1 MRTSGPACRPSEDST
16 SVIGRSISLESCT
29 CRGCTTSWNWWVYLD
44 EGTTSNT
51 DVLRMEG
58 SVLFIEVS
66 SFQGVLIRGVPAVL
80 FIEVS
85 SFQGVLI
92 RGAPAVLFIEVSSFQ
107 GVLIRGVPAVLFIEV
122 SSFQGVLIRGV
133 PAVLFIEVSS
143 FQGVLNTLGSVSL
156 NTGTC
161 MYNYSPAGLFPR
173 LPHYLVVWC
182 GVVALP
188 RPGWSEPDEGLEVG
202 PYIR

>member
-1 MRTSGPACRPSEDST
+1 M
-16 SVIGRSISLESCT
+16 
-29 CRGCTTSWNWWVYLD
+29 
-44 EGTTSNT
+44 
-51 DVLRMEG
+51 
-58 SVLFIEVS
+58 S

-92 RGAPAVLFIEVSSFQ
+92 RGVPAVLCIEVSSFQ

-143 FQGVLNTLGSVSL
+143 FHPICCLSPMYSLLVS
-156 NTGTC
+156 
-161 MYNYSPAGLFPR
+161 
-173 LPHYLVVWC
+173 
-182 GVVALP
+182 
-188 RPGWSEPDEGLEVG
+188 EVG
-202 PYIR
+202 PSSRTAGVGFSYTCIYICTRMYLTIYFGPGAARALRANITGLASSARYQCVAFN